1 MTIKGITAAGT
12 VLLASATQSLAI
24 EGLQLSV
31 HCPNVVLGWPSTSG
45 EYYIVQWRTNLDPST
60 PWVTLTNSLPADGTT
75 NWTIFMHSNQVQCS
89 SGGTNNFGG
98 GGGSPPTPSLAARAT
113 STSQVP
119 EPLARRADG
128 SGSAVPLCIYPPGFD
143 LSRFIILDPSTG
155 DWVSGSQYAISQPSL
170 KRPQPNDPDPQ
181 DDPIPP
187 DPGFYRVVA
196 NGLHFFGLT
205 NGVVLSGVVDVPIEM
220 SLTNTDQ
227 ITGLAFYA
235 GDSPLLGASDKN
247 NGSPWMMEWDT
258 TMVPNGIYAIS
269 AGVNFEVDDSVTSSP
284 VTITVNNAIS
294 FPNYFS
300 RVFGDQMW
308 IYAELATPEADFEI
322 AMYAD
327 GTNYIGSFYG
337 TTYDGIISFPWDLTD
352 GGSYTFT
359 NETFSGDF
367 FITPLGDS
375 PAPSASNFWV
385 KEPNWQYNDN
395 YVVAYAPFDTGYLMT
410 STQLRVMLGGEGG
423 EYGGVIHILNNYGLG
438 ANLSPGN
445 VDQSSAFAL
454 ADSAAR
460 TNLLQYLA
468 DSKYRNFYF
477 WGHGSPS
484 AIGGITSNSRVTAD
498 DVAADL
504 LNVPL
509 RYPMRH
515 AAMHPYRFVFLD
527 GCSTGAGTYCESF
540 GIPAQTVNNAFFSAL
555 KVQSRA
561 FLGFK
566 SPKSFNPSQ
575 WTWYA
580 IMIGGFYDD
589 WLRGY
594 TLQTCVNN
602 AVNGVHTGTMLKMD
616 SSWVIYGAT
625 DLTRDTDTRK

>member
-1 MTIKGITAAGT
+1 
-12 VLLASATQSLAI
+12 
-24 EGLQLSV
+24 
-31 HCPNVVLGWPSTSG
+31 
-45 EYYIVQWRTNLDPST
+45 
-60 PWVTLTNSLPADGTT
+60 
-75 NWTIFMHSNQVQCS
+75 
-89 SGGTNNFGG
+89 
-98 GGGSPPTPSLAARAT
+98 
-113 STSQVP
+113 
-119 EPLARRADG
+119 
-128 SGSAVPLCIYPPGFD
+128 
-143 LSRFIILDPSTG
+143 
-155 DWVSGSQYAISQPSL
+155 
-170 KRPQPNDPDPQ
+170 
-181 DDPIPP
+181 
-187 DPGFYRVVA
+187 
-196 NGLHFFGLT
+196 
-205 NGVVLSGVVDVPIEM
+205 
-220 SLTNTDQ
+220 
-227 ITGLAFYA
+227 
-235 GDSPLLGASDKN
+235 
-247 NGSPWMMEWDT
+247 MEWDT
-258 TMVPNGIYAIS
+258 TMVPNGTYAIS
-269 AGVNFEVDDSVTSSP
+269 TGVNLEVDDSVTSSP
-284 VTITVNNAIS
+284 VTVAVSNAIS

-308 IYAELATPEADFEI
+308 IYAELATPQVDFEI

-337 TTYDGIISFPWDLTD
+337 TTYDGIISFLWTLEDGASHTLT
-352 GGSYTFT
+352 
-359 NETFSGDF
+359 NQTFSGDF
-367 FITPLGDS
+367 FITPFEPESGMQPQGDS

-395 YVVAYAPFDTGYLMT
+395 YVVAYAPFDTNYFTT
-410 STQLRVMLGGEGG
+410 SRQLNVMLGGSGG
-423 EYGGVIHILNNYGLG
+423 EYGGVIHTLNAYGLG

-454 ADSAAR
+454 ADNVAR

-484 AIGGITSNSRVTAD
+484 AIGGINPNTRITAD

-504 LNVPL
+504 LNIPL

-515 AAMHPYRFVFLD
+515 AAMHPYRLVFLD

-540 GIPAQTVNNAFFSAL
+540 GILAQTVNNAFFRAL

-566 SPKSFNPSQ
+566 SPKNFNPSQ

-580 IMIGGFYDD
+580 VMIGGFYDD
-589 WLRGY
+589 WLLGN

-602 AVNGVHTGTMLKMD
+602 AVNGVHTGGMLKMD

-625 DLTRDTDTRK
+625 DLTRNTNTRP